1 MQEPVMSEYFAG
13 VDRGRALRG
22 SKAIAQYLLGDDEA
36 SEIVSRL
43 PRAEFGLLMLGRDLV
58 GFTGWLDHALATRAR
73 GGKGRVRGAASR
85 AATKEIE
92 TADA

>member
-1 MQEPVMSEYFAG
+1 MSDYFAG

-58 GFTGWLDHALATRAR
+58 GFTGWLDHALAARAQTGHGRR
-73 GGKGRVRGAASR
+73 GR
-85 AATKEIE
+85 ATPKVKAEQ
-92 TADA
+92 ADPIDA